1 MIRNRIKY
9 LSIIFS
15 LTVSAAMLAACG
27 TRAAA
32 GGKTISGS
40 LEPQETASSVM
51 QSGSETSSVVKS
63 KSVASSAIE
72 DVVTDSGAV
81 SSISVESSSVE
92 QAAEENGFNNRT
104 DLADGDY
111 TPDTFSWSGGSGR
124 VEISCTGITVK
135 NGRSYADIKFS
146 STHYIYVRAEGLKIN
161 GSSGSGAFR
170 IPVSLNQ
177 NNTVIGCTTAMSTPH
192 EITYTMYFG
201 VKDAG
206 SADSGSESSG
216 LSAQY
221 NSLDDTAP
229 EIPGLEYQSGI
240 TPQHAALFRIFRYD
254 QGVDLVEVTLR
265 DSASGSN
272 LYDNPVVKYLIAPK
286 DAELMA
292 GIEKEAVVIRKPA
305 KNVFLASEDAEKL
318 LQNENL
324 TSAFDKTDAGSYD
337 DWDLK
342 TLLKAGADLIIED
355 GKILSGDQK
364 EAFDKNVN
372 SSLQM
377 NVPMFIDRSEDEGS
391 EEAAAEWGQIYQLI
405 FS

>member
-1 MIRNRIKY
+1 MIRNRTKY

-15 LTVSAAMLAACG
+15 LAVSAAMLAACG
-27 TRAAA
+27 NRAAV
-32 GGKTISGS
+32 GGKISSGS
-40 LEPQETASSVM
+40 LETQEAASTVTQSESAASSAA
-51 QSGSETSSVVKS
+51 QSGSGSSF
-63 KSVASSAIE
+63 AIE

-81 SSISVESSSVE
+81 SSMSVASSSVE
-92 QAAEENGFNNRT
+92 QAAEENGSDNHT

-161 GSSGSGAFR
+161 GSSGSGEFR

-229 EIPGLEYQSGI
+229 QIPGLEYQSEI
-240 TPQHAALFRIFRYD
+240 SPQHASLFRIFRYN
-254 QGVDLVEVTLR
+254 QGVDLVEVILR
-265 DSASGSN
+265 DSSSGSN
-272 LYDNPVVKYLIAPK
+272 LYENPVVKYLIAPE

-292 GIEKEAVVIRKPA
+292 GI
-305 KNVFLASEDAEKL
+305 
-318 LQNENL
+318 
-324 TSAFDKTDAGSYD
+324 
-337 DWDLK
+337 
-342 TLLKAGADLIIED
+342 
-355 GKILSGDQK
+355 
-364 EAFDKNVN
+364 
-372 SSLQM
+372 
-377 NVPMFIDRSEDEGS
+377 
-391 EEAAAEWGQIYQLI
+391 
-405 FS
+405 

>member
-1 MIRNRIKY
+1 MIRNRTKY
-9 LSIIFS
+9 LSMLIS
-15 LTVSAAMLAACG
+15 LAVSASMLAACG

-51 QSGSETSSVVKS
+51 QSGSETSSAVQS
-63 KSVASSAIE
+63 ESGASSAIE

-92 QAAEENGFNNRT
+92 QAAEENRFNNRT

-124 VEISCTGITVK
+124 VEISCTGISVK
-135 NGRSYADIKFS
+135 NGRSYADIRFS
-146 STHYIYVRAEGLKIN
+146 STHYIYVRAGGLKIN
-161 GSSGSGAFR
+161 GSGAFR

-201 VKDAG
+201 VKEAG
-206 SADSGSESSG
+206 SADSGTESSG

-229 EIPGLEYQSGI
+229 KIPGLEYQSGI
-240 TPQHAALFRIFRYD
+240 TPQHASLFRIFRYD

-305 KNVFLASEDAEKL
+305 KNVFLASEGAEKL

-324 TSAFDKTDAGSYD
+324 TSAFDKTDAGSY
-337 DWDLK
+337 
-342 TLLKAGADLIIED
+342 
-355 GKILSGDQK
+355 
-364 EAFDKNVN
+364 
-372 SSLQM
+372 
-377 NVPMFIDRSEDEGS
+377 
-391 EEAAAEWGQIYQLI
+391 
-405 FS
+405 